1 MSATM
6 AKGKGKRVNTAPD
19 GSQGGTKKR
28 SRQGGATGTQAESQR
43 DRINKAIQAMGDM
56 VVGEVRERMMGGF
69 HNHDEATNGKNLL
82 LSLPKEIRLK
92 VFSLAVTVLPPIFID
107 HLSDVNIPTPGL
119 LEVSKQVR
127 EESKD
132 FYYKNNDFVLRVTDF
147 NVLPY
152 TSFLRVYNG
161 YGKSFPE
168 DRMSGF
174 WLIGVPN
181 WSNLMAWCF
190 ETFRNQTPGHFAQAG
205 RDTVHDLALCTM
217 FQTTRK
223 MADAG
228 SDWRTTAKVLRTF
241 GPLLVAMDSAWSNQ
255 SRV

>member
-1 MSATM
+1 M
-6 AKGKGKRVNTAPD
+6 AKGKGKRVHTVSEVA
-19 GSQGGTKKR
+19 GGNTKKR
-28 SRQGGATGTQAESQR
+28 SRQSEAALPQVECQR
-43 DRINKAIQAMGDM
+43 DRINKAIQAMGEM
-56 VVGEVRERMMGGF
+56 VEGEVRERLLGGF
-69 HNHDEATNGKNLL
+69 HNHDLATNGKNLL

-92 VFSLAVTVLPPIFID
+92 IFSLAVTVLPPIFMD
-107 HLSDVNIPTPGL
+107 SLSDVNIPTPGL

-127 EESKD
+127 EEAKD

-152 TSFLRVYNG
+152 TSFLKVYNG

-190 ETFRNQTPGHFAQAG
+190 ETFLNQTPGHNAEAG
-205 RDTVHDLALCTM
+205 RDTVHDFALCTM
-217 FQTTRK
+217 FQATRK
-223 MADAG
+223 MAEAG
-228 SDWRTTAKVLRTF
+228 SDWKSTAKVLRTF
-241 GPLLVAMDSAWSNQ
+241 GPLLVAMDSAWSRQ
-255 SRV
+255 SSV